1 LPSLGFFEIPC
12 FEFNFLMFQKSIF
25 Y

>member
-1 LPSLGFFEIPC
+1 LPSMGFFEIPC
-12 FEFNFLMFQKSIF
+12 FEFTFLMFQKSIF